1 MFLLL
6 LVLWL
11 IFNGKV
17 TVEILILGLL
27 VSLCISLLFYK
38 MIGHSVS
45 TDLFII
51 RNLPLLILYFL
62 NLIKEIIKAA
72 STVIAV
78 VWNPDKKPEPVMIE
92 FHSGLKG
99 QFSNVLL
106 ANSITLTPG
115 TYTVLQEGDRF
126 VVHCLRRE
134 FADNVDTSSFVRLLK
149 KLKV

>member
-1 MFLLL
+1 MFLLF

-11 IFNGKV
+11 ILNGKV
-17 TVEILILGLL
+17 TAEILILGLL

-78 VWNPDKKPEPVMIE
+78 VWK
-92 FHSGLKG
+92 S
-99 QFSNVLL
+99 
-106 ANSITLTPG
+106 PG
-115 TYTVLQEGDRF
+115 RWSPI
-126 VVHCLRRE
+126 RR
-134 FADNVDTSSFVRLLK
+134 S
-149 KLKV
+149 